1 MSLVTKSL
9 WGFLFTFADGTLKY
23 GNYGNDEEKGRDGN
37 GGGSRNRSGLG
48 QGVCQSKS
56 YHTPQRPM
64 VEITDEEFD
73 RTVAVFERR
82 NPYPDGGRTDS
93 A

>member
-1 MSLVTKSL
+1 METMKRKVVMVT
-9 WGFLFTFADGTLKY
+9 
-23 GNYGNDEEKGRDGN
+23 

-64 VEITDEEFD
+64 AEELI
-73 RTVAVFERR
+73 
-82 NPYPDGGRTDS
+82 
-93 A
+93 